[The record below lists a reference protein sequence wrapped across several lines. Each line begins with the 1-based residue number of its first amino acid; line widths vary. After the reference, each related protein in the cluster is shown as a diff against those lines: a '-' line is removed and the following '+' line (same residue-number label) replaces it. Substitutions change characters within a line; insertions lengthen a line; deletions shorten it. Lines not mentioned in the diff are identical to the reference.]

1 MGFINKIL
9 PNKLKPLSRDIGFLS
24 NAIIYKIKCIRR
36 KTHSYPIL
44 ILGNQKSGTSVI
56 SGLLGEISSKKTAI
70 DLFYSGFKYSLF
82 LKWKDKKIS
91 TKEFINKN
99 KIEFAYEII
108 KEPHFSVFYQ
118 ELKSQF
124 PHSKF
129 VMIIRNPFDNIRS
142 ILDRL
147 DIDGNKE
154 NLEDSDKTSSMAK
167 LHNLYHCYH
176 ISMQQFL
183 AQKTN
188 NKKYYKSLFRRL
200 KEHSRHKFLYNNSN
214 MIAVSEGV
222 MSDILDFGVKP
233 KSIVPIYNPFN
244 TKEIRSEANK
254 FDDKIP
260 KEKYIVNVAR
270 FSAQKRHDILIQA
283 YAKSNIDHKLV
294 LMGTTDKPAD
304 EENLKKIKKL
314 INDLGI
320 HNQVIFT
327 GFVTNPYP
335 WVKNADLFV
344 LSSDHE
350 GLANVLVESLIL
362 NTMVVSTNCPFGPS
376 EVLTGKLSDFLSPIG
391 DVDALSTNIV
401 KALNNQIEITE
412 DLIVAAINDAKQKGE
427 TAAQEEMKS
436 VTGGLPLPPGMKL
449 PF

>member
-1 MGFINKIL
+1 MKNLCFIIDSMSGGGAERVVLNLSHAVIELGHHVHIIILENKI
-9 PNKLKPLSRDIGFLS
+9 
-24 NAIIYKIKCIRR
+24 
-36 KTHSYPIL
+36 SY
-44 ILGNQKSGTSVI
+44 
-56 SGLLGEISSKKTAI
+56 EISHDSFDLHILTENKK
-70 DLFYSGFKYSLF
+70 LSS
-82 LKWKDKKIS
+82 
-91 TKEFINKN
+91 NKFWN
-99 KIEFAYEII
+99 KVLIAR
-108 KEPHFSVFYQ
+108 
-118 ELKSQF
+118 ELKRMVNDLEEKHGEF
-124 PHSKF
+124 DL
-129 VMIIRNPFDNIRS
+129 IIS
-142 ILDRL
+142 
-147 DIDGNKE
+147 

-188 NKKYYKSLFRRL
+188 NKKYYKSLFRKL
-200 KEHSRHKFLYNNSN
+200 KEHSRHKYLYNNSN

-233 KSIVPIYNPFN
+233 KSIIPIYNPFN

-304 EENLKKIKKL
+304 EDNLIKIKKL

-391 DVDALSTNIV
+391 DVEALSTNIV
-401 KALNNQIEITE
+401 KALNNPIEITE
-412 DLIVAAINDAKQKGE
+412 DLIEKFDAKTIAKQYLSLAK
-427 TAAQEEMKS
+427 
-436 VTGGLPLPPGMKL
+436 
-449 PF
+449 

>member
-1 MGFINKIL
+1 MSGGGAERVVLNLSHAVIELGHHVHIIILENKI
-9 PNKLKPLSRDIGFLS
+9 
-24 NAIIYKIKCIRR
+24 
-36 KTHSYPIL
+36 SY
-44 ILGNQKSGTSVI
+44 
-56 SGLLGEISSKKTAI
+56 EISHDSFDLHILTENKK
-70 DLFYSGFKYSLF
+70 LSS
-82 LKWKDKKIS
+82 
-91 TKEFINKN
+91 NKFWN
-99 KIEFAYEII
+99 KVLIAR
-108 KEPHFSVFYQ
+108 
-118 ELKSQF
+118 ELKRMVNDLEEKHGEF
-124 PHSKF
+124 DL
-129 VMIIRNPFDNIRS
+129 IIS
-142 ILDRL
+142 
-147 DIDGNKE
+147 

-200 KEHSRHKFLYNNSN
+200 KEHSRHKYLYNNSN

-391 DVDALSTNIV
+391 DVEALSTNIV
-401 KALNNQIEITE
+401 KALNNPIEITE
-412 DLIVAAINDAKQKGE
+412 DLIEKFDAKTIAKQYLSLAK
-427 TAAQEEMKS
+427 
-436 VTGGLPLPPGMKL
+436 
-449 PF
+449 